1 MIYPSRMPQAPWKVL
16 QHGPIETLSARL
28 RVVEGALPGMP
39 LKRVMSAV
47 KLDDGGLLIHS
58 AIALDPSTQK
68 ELESWGMP
76 KILIVPNP
84 WHRLDAPAYKTRY
97 PELKIYCPEGAAKR
111 VGKAVPIDG
120 FYDALPKVAPLTVRY
135 LDGVRNREGYLELV
149 DDAGTTLIFND
160 AVFNQPHL
168 PGGFGFVYK
177 LIGSSGGPRVTT
189 LIKLAMVKDQR
200 ALRAHLEKLADTPS
214 LRRVILSH
222 GARVESDC
230 GAFLRQVAA
239 TL

>member
-1 MIYPSRMPQAPWKVL
+1 MADAQWKVL
-16 QHGPIETLSARL
+16 PHGPIEALSERL

-39 LKRVMSAV
+39 LKRVMTAV
-47 KLDDGGLLIHS
+47 KLDDGSVLIHS
-58 AIALDPSTQK
+58 AVALDPSTQK
-68 ELESWGMP
+68 ELEAWGTP
-76 KILIVPNP
+76 RILLVPNP

-97 PELKIYCPEGAAKR
+97 PELKIYCPEGAARR

-120 FYDALPKVAPLTVRY
+120 FYDALPPTAPLTVRY
-135 LDGVRNREGYLELV
+135 LDGVRRREGYLELR

-177 LIGSSGGPRVTT
+177 LIGSSGGPRVTP
-189 LIKLAMVKDQR
+189 LIKLGMVKDKR
-200 ALRAHLEKLADTPS
+200 ALRAQLEALAATPS
-214 LRRVILSH
+214 LRRVIMAH
-222 GARVESDC
+222 GARVESEP

>member
-1 MIYPSRMPQAPWKVL
+1 MTELRAPWKVL
-16 QHGPIETLSARL
+16 AHGPIEALSERL

-39 LKRVMSAV
+39 LKRVMSAI
-47 KLDDGGLLIHS
+47 KLDDGSLVVHS

-68 ELESWGMP
+68 ELEAWGP
-76 KILIVPNP
+76 PRILIVPNG

-97 PELKIYCPEGAAKR
+97 PAIRVFCPESAARR
-111 VGKAVPIDG
+111 VGKLVPVDG
-120 FYDALPKVAPLTVRY
+120 VYDALPATPPLTVRY
-135 LDGVRNREGYLELV
+135 LDGVRKREGYLELA

-168 PGGFGFVYK
+168 AGTFGFVYK
-177 LIGSSGGPRVTT
+177 LIGSTGGPKVTT
-189 LIKLAMVKDQR
+189 LIKLAMVRDHR
-200 ALRAHLEKLADTPS
+200 ALRAHLERLADTPN
-214 LRRVILSH
+214 LRRVIVSH

-230 GAFLRQVAA
+230 AGFLRQVAA